1 MQTRRHA
8 AAVESLR
15 RQLEALP
22 PAVFDILSERDR
34 AILRGFCGLDGTAPS
49 TTGVL
54 AAQFQLTQM
63 TIARIAR
70 QASKRL
76 LAHPYQ
82 GRSASTAVRLAE

>member
-15 RQLEALP
+15 RQLEALA
-22 PAVFDILSERDR
+22 PAVSDILSERDL

-54 AAQFQLTQM
+54 AAQFELTQM
-63 TIARIAR
+63 TIGRIAR

-76 LAHPYQ
+76 LADAHQ
-82 GRSASTAVRLAE
+82 ARSASSAVRHAE